1 MIDQGHLVNDTKEIA
16 RFLFECD
23 KLDRAKLGEYISD
36 LCVFILPPP
45 PNLHLTILTYFYR
58 GNEQILKD
66 FCKCADFRYLDFDLA
81 LRYTSPP

>member
-45 PNLHLTILTYFYR
+45 PNLHLTILTYF
-58 GNEQILKD
+58 
-66 FCKCADFRYLDFDLA
+66 
-81 LRYTSPP
+81 